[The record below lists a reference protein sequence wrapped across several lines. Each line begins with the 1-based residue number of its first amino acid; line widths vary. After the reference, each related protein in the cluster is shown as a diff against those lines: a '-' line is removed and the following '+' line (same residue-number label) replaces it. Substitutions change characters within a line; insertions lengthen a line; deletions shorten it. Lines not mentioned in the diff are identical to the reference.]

1 MAEAWGTEA
10 HVINMNASS
19 SSSSSQEKNEVFLA
33 FRGKETHDGFT
44 GYLCNASCQKHIL
57 TYKDDEQATVEDLEV
72 ERLEMGRAP
81 ELVPEPYL
89 AALEG
94 DWERMKRF
102 YEKNREALFYPLTVT
117 NDTPFNIAVYSRTK
131 SPIEELIQMVPNPP
145 IDKADDKKCTPL
157 HEAGAIGNVEAAQVL
172 VRCSPKQ
179 LEARNAVGET
189 PMYRAAAFGMTE
201 VVKYLASEVRSRNL
215 DMPFQRIRYDHTSI
229 LQSAIHGQHFETA
242 LWLLKNDEIL
252 GDLLDKKGRSC
263 LQLLANMPSAFK
275 SGYPMSKLESFIY
288 FCLPS
293 NEYDDDNG
301 DQMNLRKCND
311 LESGPG
317 RNHLHASCFLSFN
330 RAITRLYFGL
340 WTFLCAGWPMI
351 GNIQKEKKKHDSSW
365 KLAKLLIKKDKS
377 WEKTDV
383 KPDIGIISF
392 GEREGSGSK
401 KTIVLEKEEDEE
413 EKEDN
418 IPPPLILTNTTPL
431 LIATST
437 GIEEIVNGIL
447 DEYPQAVEHVSDQ
460 GLSIMHVAIRHR
472 QRNIFERV
480 KKMKIPMARLVRRID
495 DNGYTLLHH
504 VADMTYY
511 SSRNLANPALQLQDE
526 LKWFERVR
534 KLIPSHYVMNHSK
547 GGQTAPDF
555 FEKSHAYL
563 LQEAQNWLKRTSES
577 CSVIA
582 VLIATVAFTVAYT
595 VPGGSDQ
602 STGLPI
608 LRHHPFF
615 AVFTVT
621 DVLSLVSAL
630 TSVVMFISILTS
642 PFRLQDFR
650 KSLPR
655 KLTLAFTFLFLA
667 VAVTMMAFSATVI
680 LIVRMKK
687 RWTTTLVY
695 GVAFVPVTVFA
706 LLQFPLYV
714 AFMGT
719 VKHTLRFMKNA
730 LPWNFLRQFVCKN
743 Q

>member
-1 MAEAWGTEA
+1 
-10 HVINMNASS
+10 MNASYS
-19 SSSSSQEKNEVFLA
+19 SSFSQEKNEVFLS
-33 FRGKETHDGFT
+33 FR
-44 GYLCNASCQKHIL
+44 
-57 TYKDDEQATVEDLEV
+57 EQAKVEDLKV
-72 ERLEMGRAP
+72 DRLEMGSVQG
-81 ELVPEPYL
+81 LVTEPYR

-102 YEKNREALFYPLTVT
+102 YEENREAVFYPLTVT
-117 NDTPFNIAVYSRTK
+117 NDTAFHIAVYSRTK
-131 SPIEELIQMVPNPP
+131 SPLEELIQIVPNPP
-145 IDKADDKKCTPL
+145 IARADDKKNTPL
-157 HEAGAIGNVEAAQVL
+157 HEAGAIGNIEAAQVL
-172 VRCSPKQ
+172 MRWSPEQ
-179 LEARNAVGET
+179 LEARNALGET
-189 PMYRAAAFGMTE
+189 PMFRAAAFGMTE
-201 VVKYLASEVRSRNL
+201 MVKYLASEVRSRHRN
-215 DMPFQRIRYDHTSI
+215 MHIQRIRDDNTSI
-229 LQSAIHGQHFETA
+229 LQSAIHGQHF
-242 LWLLKNDEIL
+242 
-252 GDLLDKKGRSC
+252 G
-263 LQLLANMPSAFK
+263 
-275 SGYPMSKLESFIY
+275 
-288 FCLPS
+288 LPN
-293 NEYDDDNG
+293 NEQDDDKC
-301 DQMNLRKCND
+301 DQMNLGHRND
-311 LESGPG
+311 LESGRG
-317 RNHLHASCFLSFN
+317 KIHLHPSCSLSFN
-330 RAITRLYFGL
+330 RAITSLYSGL
-340 WTFLCAGWPMI
+340 WMLLCAGWPMV
-351 GNIQKEKKKHDSSW
+351 GNIQNEKKKHESCW

-377 WEKTDV
+377 WEKTDI

-392 GEREGSGSK
+392 GKTEESESEKPLVLGK
-401 KTIVLEKEEDEE
+401 KQDEE
-413 EKEDN
+413 EKDDY
-418 IPPPLILTNTTPL
+418 IPSPLILTNITPL

-480 KKMKIPMARLVRRID
+480 RKMKIPMARLVRRID

-504 VADMTYY
+504 VADMTHY
-511 SSRNLANPALQLQDE
+511 SGRSLPNPALLLQDE

-608 LRHHPFF
+608 LRHLPFF
-615 AVFTVT
+615 AIFTIT
-621 DVLSLVSAL
+621 DILSLVSAL
-630 TSVVMFISILTS
+630 TSVGMFISILTS

-650 KSLPR
+650 KSLPQ

-719 VKHTLRFMKNA
+719 VKHTLIFMKKA
-730 LPWNFLRQFVCKN
+730 LPWNLLRQLVCKN

>member
-1 MAEAWGTEA
+1 M
-10 HVINMNASS
+10 
-19 SSSSSQEKNEVFLA
+19 
-33 FRGKETHDGFT
+33 
-44 GYLCNASCQKHIL
+44 
-57 TYKDDEQATVEDLEV
+57 
-72 ERLEMGRAP
+72 ERLEMGSAP

-102 YEKNREALFYPLTVT
+102 YEKNKEALFDPLTVT
-117 NDTPFNIAVYSRTK
+117 NDTPFHIAVYSRTK
-131 SPIEELIQMVPNPP
+131 SPLEELIQMVPNPP
-145 IDKADDKKCTPL
+145 IEKADDKKCTPL
-157 HEAGAIGNVEAAQVL
+157 HEAAAIGNVEAAQVL
-172 VRCSPKQ
+172 VRCSPEQ

-189 PMYRAAAFGMTE
+189 PMYRAAAFG
-201 VVKYLASEVRSRNL
+201 
-215 DMPFQRIRYDHTSI
+215 
-229 LQSAIHGQHFETA
+229 
-242 LWLLKNDEIL
+242 
-252 GDLLDKKGRSC
+252 DLLDNKGRSC

-275 SGYPMSKLESFIY
+275 SGYPMDKFKSFIY
-288 FCLPS
+288 FCLLS
-293 NEYDDDNG
+293 NEHDADKV
-301 DQMNLRKCND
+301 DQTNLRQRND
-311 LESGPG
+311 LESGQG
-317 RNHLHASCFLSFN
+317 KNHLLLSCSLSFS
-330 RAITRLYFGL
+330 R
-340 WTFLCAGWPMI
+340 GWPII
-351 GNIQKEKKKHDSSW
+351 GSIQNQKKKYESSW

-377 WEKTDV
+377 WKNTDI

-392 GEREGSGSK
+392 GETEGSGSEK
-401 KTIVLEKEEDEE
+401 KIVLGKKEDKEEKD
-413 EKEDN
+413 DI
-418 IPPPLILTNTTPL
+418 IPPPLFLTNATPL

-472 QRNIFERV
+472 QGNIFERV
-480 KKMKIPMARLVRRID
+480 RKMKIPMARLVRRID

-504 VADMTYY
+504 
-511 SSRNLANPALQLQDE
+511 
-526 LKWFERVR
+526 RVR

-595 VPGGSDQ
+595 VPGGFD

-608 LRHHPFF
+608 LHHHPFF
-615 AVFTVT
+615 VVFTIT
-621 DVLSLVSAL
+621 DVLALVSSL

-655 KLTLAFTFLFLA
+655 KLSLAFTFLFLS
-667 VAVTMMAFSATVI
+667 VAATMMAFSTTVI
-680 LIVRMKK
+680 LIVRLQK
-687 RWTTTLVY
+687 RWTTTLIY
-695 GVAFVPVTVFA
+695 GVAFVPVTLFA

-719 VKHTLRFMKNA
+719 AKHSLSIMKKA
-730 LPWNFLRQFVCKN
+730 LPRNFLREMIGKN

>member
-1 MAEAWGTEA
+1 MDNVW
-10 HVINMNASS
+10 V
-19 SSSSSQEKNEVFLA
+19 
-33 FRGKETHDGFT
+33 
-44 GYLCNASCQKHIL
+44 
-57 TYKDDEQATVEDLEV
+57 
-72 ERLEMGRAP
+72 
-81 ELVPEPYL
+81 
-89 AALEG
+89 
-94 DWERMKRF
+94 
-102 YEKNREALFYPLTVT
+102 
-117 NDTPFNIAVYSRTK
+117 SRT
-131 SPIEELIQMVPNPP
+131 
-145 IDKADDKKCTPL
+145 
-157 HEAGAIGNVEAAQVL
+157 
-172 VRCSPKQ
+172 
-179 LEARNAVGET
+179 
-189 PMYRAAAFGMTE
+189 
-201 VVKYLASEVRSRNL
+201 
-215 DMPFQRIRYDHTSI
+215 
-229 LQSAIHGQHFETA
+229 ETA

-252 GDLLDKKGRSC
+252 GDLLDNKGRSC

-275 SGYPMSKLESFIY
+275 SGYPMDKFKSFIY

-293 NEYDDDNG
+293 NEHDADKV
-301 DQMNLRKCND
+301 DQTNLRQRND
-311 LESGPG
+311 LESGQG
-317 RNHLHASCFLSFN
+317 KNHLLLSCSLSFS
-330 RAITRLYFGL
+330 R
-340 WTFLCAGWPMI
+340 GWPII
-351 GNIQKEKKKHDSSW
+351 GSIQNQKKKYESSW

-377 WEKTDV
+377 WKNTDI

-392 GEREGSGSK
+392 GETEGSGSEK
-401 KTIVLEKEEDEE
+401 KIVLGKKEDKEEKD
-413 EKEDN
+413 DI
-418 IPPPLILTNTTPL
+418 IPPPLFLTNATPL

-472 QRNIFERV
+472 QGNIFERV
-480 KKMKIPMARLVRRID
+480 RKMKIPMARLVRRID

-504 VADMTYY
+504 VADMTHY
-511 SSRNLANPALQLQDE
+511 SSGNLPNPALQLQDE

-595 VPGGSDQ
+595 VPGGFD

-608 LRHHPFF
+608 LHHHPFF
-615 AVFTVT
+615 VVFTIT
-621 DVLSLVSAL
+621 DVLALVSSL

-655 KLTLAFTFLFLA
+655 KLSLAFTFLFLS
-667 VAVTMMAFSATVI
+667 VAATMMAFSTTVI
-680 LIVRMKK
+680 LIVRLQK
-687 RWTTTLVY
+687 RWTTTLIY
-695 GVAFVPVTVFA
+695 GVAFVPVTLFA
-706 LLQFPLYV
+706 LLQFPVYV

-719 VKHTLRFMKNA
+719 AKQSLSIMKKA
-730 LPWNFLRQFVCKN
+730 LPRNFLREMIGKN

>member
-1 MAEAWGTEA
+1 
-10 HVINMNASS
+10 
-19 SSSSSQEKNEVFLA
+19 
-33 FRGKETHDGFT
+33 
-44 GYLCNASCQKHIL
+44 
-57 TYKDDEQATVEDLEV
+57 
-72 ERLEMGRAP
+72 MGSVQG
-81 ELVPEPYL
+81 LVTEPYR

-102 YEKNREALFYPLTVT
+102 YEENREAVFYPLTVT
-117 NDTPFNIAVYSRTK
+117 NDTAFHIAVYSRTK
-131 SPIEELIQMVPNPP
+131 SPLEELIQIVPNPP
-145 IDKADDKKCTPL
+145 IARADDKKNTPL
-157 HEAGAIGNVEAAQVL
+157 HEAGAIGNIEAAQVL
-172 VRCSPKQ
+172 MRWSPEQ
-179 LEARNAVGET
+179 LEARNALGET
-189 PMYRAAAFGMTE
+189 PMFRAAAFGMTE
-201 VVKYLASEVRSRNL
+201 MVKYLASEVRSRHRN
-215 DMPFQRIRYDHTSI
+215 MHIQRIRDDNTSI

-242 LWLLKNDEIL
+242 LWLFKNDEIL
-252 GDLLDKKGRSC
+252 GDLLDNKSRSC

-275 SGYPMSKLESFIY
+275 SGYPMGKFESFIY
-288 FCLPS
+288 SCLPN
-293 NEYDDDNG
+293 NEQDDDKC
-301 DQMNLRKCND
+301 DQMNLGHRND
-311 LESGPG
+311 LESGRG
-317 RNHLHASCFLSFN
+317 KIHLHPSCSLSFN
-330 RAITRLYFGL
+330 RAITSLYSGL
-340 WTFLCAGWPMI
+340 WMLLCAGWPMV
-351 GNIQKEKKKHDSSW
+351 GNIQNEKKKHESCW

-377 WEKTDV
+377 WEKTDI

-392 GEREGSGSK
+392 GKTEESESEKPLVLGK
-401 KTIVLEKEEDEE
+401 KQDEE
-413 EKEDN
+413 EKDDY
-418 IPPPLILTNTTPL
+418 IPSPLILTNITPL

-480 KKMKIPMARLVRRID
+480 RKMKIPMARLVRRID

-504 VADMTYY
+504 VADMTHY
-511 SSRNLANPALQLQDE
+511 SGRSLPNPALLLQDE

-608 LRHHPFF
+608 LRHLPFF
-615 AVFTVT
+615 AIFTIT
-621 DVLSLVSAL
+621 DILSLVSAL

-650 KSLPR
+650 KSLPQ

-719 VKHTLRFMKNA
+719 VKHTLIFMKKA
-730 LPWNFLRQFVCKN
+730 LPWNLLRQLVCKN